1 MDENTNSINQK
12 TGILLSRNTPLALV
26 VGAAG
31 FLGSHLVDVLLN
43 KGLQVVGLDDLIKN
57 KKANLEQASKNKNF
71 HLLISSPAELD
82 LDLTRLDYIYVIPQE
97 NWNLKEIFK
106 YFKKHSSRFLL
117 VSSVKLYD
125 AKTSESLLW
134 LKKMEGGLAGFAADN
149 SLNARILRL
158 GPVFGPRMDFTES
171 DPIARLIYAS
181 LKGELQNETL
191 VADFSAR
198 SLYVEDAID
207 LTVKSMLSGA
217 TALRIFDGVLPVPIK
232 VAEIKQVLL
241 DPVWYDQKGF
251 TPQEL
256 PPWPTPNLQKTIQFL
271 NWQPKTGLVA
281 ALRETLSFFK
291 DKEIDEPAQLE
302 QAKED
307 KKDVEWGSDKKEE
320 LEAFKQIEQLSEK
333 KVPAKKPLKLP
344 KINLPKNKIFLCLC
358 LVLVFYALVWPA
370 IRAGV
375 GVLTFRIELSKASE
389 NLSKGDFEAGLKNV
403 SQAKQAVLETKA
415 IFSSLEPL
423 KEVGFLKDQFK
434 TGEELSNLGQVS
446 ADAAGAAVEG
456 IKLLYQGLRAVT
468 GEINDSPKEYFNS
481 SRVELAKAYEDLA
494 YAEAQ
499 INDEEFLQRVPR
511 FLLPRISSLKERLGQ
526 YSGLV
531 KRARAAAAILPE
543 IVAMEGEK
551 NYLIL
556 LQNNMELRPTGG
568 FIGSFAVVNFQG
580 GKLRTLKV
588 NDVYVIDGQ
597 LSIHVE
603 PPKEI
608 KEDLGQVNWYL
619 RDANWEPDFPTSAKQ
634 IEWFYTKETGDKV
647 WGVITLDVS
656 GMENLLS
663 VLGPLDLPDYNETI
677 TQENLFERAV
687 THAEAGFFP
696 GSQAKKSFLTALVNQ
711 TLNKI
716 FFSSGQNWPGIVS
729 SMGKSLE
736 EKHMLIYLDDPKLFS
751 FVVSENW
758 AGAMPRPSSK
768 KEALFQ
774 DFLSLNE
781 ANLGANKAN
790 YYLSRNYH
798 LETVIGKDGEIRHR
812 LKINYLNASPGDV
825 WPAGKYK
832 NRVRLYLPFGSK
844 LIRALWGETDIT
856 HTVSNFADFGR
867 SGYSFPLT
875 LLPQEQKSLILD
887 YEIAGKLEFKDNRSS
902 YRIDIIKQP
911 GTLKE
916 PLEWKL
922 VYPINYQLEGEQG
935 VIGPQEQVISSDL
948 SKDRSF
954 EVQFSK

>member
-12 TGILLSRNTPLALV
+12 TGILLSRNTPIALV

-31 FLGSHLVDVLLN
+31 FLGSHLVDQLLK
-43 KGLQVVGLDDLIKN
+43 KGLQVVGVDDLTKN
-57 KKANLEQASKNKNF
+57 KKENLEQASKNKNF
-71 HLLISSPAELD
+71 HLLISSPSELNLD
-82 LDLTRLDYIYVIPQE
+82 LSRLDYIYVIPSE
-97 NWNLKEIFK
+97 DWNLKEIFK
-106 YFKKHSSRFLL
+106 YFKKHSGRFLL
-117 VSSVKLYD
+117 ISSVKLYD

-134 LKKMEGGLAGFAADN
+134 LKRMEGSLAEFAADN

-158 GPVFGPRMDFTES
+158 GPVFGPGMDFAEN

-181 LKGELQNETL
+181 LKGDLQNETL

-198 SLYVEDAID
+198 SLFVEDAID
-207 LTVKSMLSGA
+207 LVVKSMLSGA
-217 TALRIFDGVLPVPIK
+217 TALKIFDGVLPVPVK
-232 VAEIKQVLL
+232 VTEIKQVLL
-241 DPVWYDQKGF
+241 DPLWYEQKGF
-251 TPQEL
+251 IPQEL
-256 PPWPTPNLQKTIQFL
+256 PPWPTPNLTKTIKVL

-302 QAKED
+302 QVKED
-307 KKDVEWGSDKKEE
+307 KKDAQWGSDKKEE
-320 LEAFKQIEQLSEK
+320 LEAFKKLPRQ
-333 KVPAKKPLKLP
+333 PLKIPGAELI
-344 KINLPKNKIFLCLC
+344 KSKAL
-358 LVLVFYALVWPA
+358 LVFALALIFYAILWPG
-370 IRAGV
+370 IKVGV
-375 GVLTFRIELSKASE
+375 GVLTFRMELSRASE
-389 NLSKGDFEAGLKNV
+389 NLSKGDFEASLKNV

-415 IFSSLEPL
+415 IFSSFEPL
-423 KEVGFLKDQFK
+423 KEAGFLKDQFK
-434 TGEELSNLGQVS
+434 AGEELSNLGQVS
-446 ADAAGAAVEG
+446 TDAAGAAVEG

-468 GEINDSPKEYFNS
+468 GEINESPKEYFNS
-481 SRVELAKAYEDLA
+481 SRMELAKAYEDLA
-494 YAEAQ
+494 YAQAL
-499 INDEEFLQRVPR
+499 INDEEFLQRMPG
-511 FLLPRISSLKERLGQ
+511 FLLPRISSLKERLGL

-531 KRARAAAAILPE
+531 KRAKAAAAILPE
-543 IVAMEGEK
+543 IVAMEGSK

-588 NDVYVIDGQ
+588 NDIYAIDGQ
-597 LSIHVE
+597 LGIHVE

-647 WGVITLDVS
+647 WGVITLDIS

-663 VLGPLDLPDYNETI
+663 VLGPLDLPDYDETI
-677 TQENLFERAV
+677 TQENLFERSV

-729 SMGKSLE
+729 SIGKSLE

-751 FVVSENW
+751 YAVSENW
-758 AGAMPRPSSK
+758 AGAMPRPAAK
-768 KEALFQ
+768 KEAIFQ

-812 LKINYLNASPGDV
+812 LKINYLNGSPGDV

-887 YEIAGKLEFKDNRSS
+887 YEIAGKLEFKDNKSL

-922 VYPINYQLEGEQG
+922 VYPINYKLESGEQG